1 MTQLDAISSFL
12 SCLPIYFANGM
23 LVIVYWLFDHAA
35 AVISLAAA
43 WLIMAIPD
51 AEVQRRASF
60 RPRRQEMEGQVEV
73 TRTAQTMTVLI
84 LLVWLGAQWGMGEP
98 VPWIGAAMWAMGL
111 ACILAVPAQRF
122 NLLWYVKGGL
132 AMYALAVIGSRL
144 YLAYASQL
152 NPEQWAA
159 MIGSQEAAA
168 TIVAGTESSIT
179 TIVLWALW
187 LVIPLGY
194 FSMLF
199 QQLFANP
206 MSLIS
211 PWQGAQDLLRHLRS
225 PGSKDG

>member
-1 MTQLDAISSFL
+1 M
-12 SCLPIYFANGM
+12 P
-23 LVIVYWLFDHAA
+23 
-35 AVISLAAA
+35 AV
-43 WLIMAIPD
+43 P
-51 AEVQRRASF
+51 
-60 RPRRQEMEGQVEV
+60 
-73 TRTAQTMTVLI
+73 RTAQAMTALVLV
-84 LLVWLGAQWGMGEP
+84 LWLCAQWQMGAP
-98 VPWIGAAMWAMGL
+98 VPWIGAAMWIAGL
-111 ACILAVPAQRF
+111 ACILALPAQRF

-144 YLAYASQL
+144 YLSYASQS
-152 NPEQWAA
+152 NPNDWAA

-168 TIVAGTESSIT
+168 TIVAGTESSVT

-199 QQLFANP
+199 QQVFANP

-225 PGSKDG
+225 PGSD

>member
-12 SCLPIYFANGM
+12 CALPIYFINGL
-23 LVIVYWLFDHAA
+23 LVILYDLLDHMPE
-35 AVISLAAA
+35 VVGLAAGA
-43 WLIMAIPD
+43 VVMAIPD
-51 AEVQRRASF
+51 AEVQRRAGF
-60 RPRRQEMEGQVEV
+60 RPRRQDWDGMPAVP
-73 TRTAQTMTVLI
+73 RTAQAMTALVLV
-84 LLVWLGAQWGMGEP
+84 LWLCAQWQMGAP
-98 VPWIGAAMWAMGL
+98 VPWIGAAMWIAGL
-111 ACILAVPAQRF
+111 ACILALPAQRF

-144 YLAYASQL
+144 YLSYASQS
-152 NPEQWAA
+152 NPNDWAA

-168 TIVAGTESSIT
+168 TIVAGTESSVT

-199 QQLFANP
+199 QQVFANP

-225 PGSKDG
+225 PGSD